1 MLINKKNCTNFFLI
15 LLIMKEVII
24 VNASE
29 STSNFTYATYISYS
43 INTYKVYQSPIFYLY
58 M

>member
-43 INTYKVYQSPIFYLY
+43 INTYKVY
-58 M
+58 